1 MMTPRTNM
9 QYEQAKWI
17 GLRPSL
23 SDIDVNMMAPTMTPA
38 VKTDCDSSAK

>member
-23 SDIDVNMMAPTMTPA
+23 SDIDVNMMAPTMTP
-38 VKTDCDSSAK
+38 KLNTDWDISAK